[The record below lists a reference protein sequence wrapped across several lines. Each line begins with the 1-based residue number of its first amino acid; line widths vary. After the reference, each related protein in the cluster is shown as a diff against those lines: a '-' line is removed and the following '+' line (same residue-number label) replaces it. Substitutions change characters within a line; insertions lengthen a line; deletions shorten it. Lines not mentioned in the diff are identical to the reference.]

1 MPIMRAFFQFSRD
14 YERRYGFRCDLLNV
28 GYRIAADQT
37 PLFSYSFDGPVMTL
51 DPVTTGSPGWDEF
64 LKAYNEFCIEHGG
77 VPLFNQSKWLTRA
90 QVQKAFG
97 SRIDALWQ
105 LKTDYDPNDRLLNG
119 YFKEL
124 FAPDGAT
131 SAR

>member
-1 MPIMRAFFQFSRD
+1 MPIMRAFFAFCRD
-14 YERRYGFRCDLLNV
+14 YQRAHGFRCDLLNV

-37 PLFSYSFDGPVMTL
+37 PLFSYSFDGTVMTL
-51 DPVTTGSPGWDEF
+51 DPVTTGSAGWDEF
-64 LKAYNEFCIEHGG
+64 LVAYNAFCSEHGG

-97 SRIDALWQ
+97 QRIDALWR
-105 LKTDYDPNDRLLNG
+105 LKTEYDPNDRLLNS
-119 YFKEL
+119 YFREM
-124 FAPDGAT
+124 FAPDGDA